1 MLASKSSDPTDGFWD
16 LLVIRKTTRL
26 DMMRK
31 FSKLRDGSYVDL
43 KDVTNHPSTFFSIKG
58 EGAPVEGDGEVF
70 GSTPCTISAE
80 PLALRIMMTQNSRV
94 KKISA

>member
-43 KDVTNHPSTFFSIKG
+43 KDATNHPSTFFIGIDFCNIFFNPFIARKQRHG
-58 EGAPVEGDGEVF
+58 NRTLKPY
-70 GSTPCTISAE
+70 
-80 PLALRIMMTQNSRV
+80 LRVYADIFFTREF
-94 KKISA
+94 